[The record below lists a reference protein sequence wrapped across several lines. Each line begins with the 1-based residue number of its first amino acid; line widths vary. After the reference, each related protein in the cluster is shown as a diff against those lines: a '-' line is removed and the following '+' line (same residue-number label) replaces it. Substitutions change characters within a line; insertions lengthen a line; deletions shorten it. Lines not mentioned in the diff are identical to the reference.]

1 LELRTAGGQG
11 YASRAAV
18 SRRYREAAFIPVQSP
33 SEAQLRWELADLH
46 EPRLA
51 RTVITDDLAGD
62 LFEPLSIGTIVRR
75 VADMAV
81 EKASHT

>member
-1 LELRTAGGQG
+1 
-11 YASRAAV
+11 
-18 SRRYREAAFIPVQSP
+18 
-33 SEAQLRWELADLH
+33 LADVH

-62 LFEPLSIGTIVRR
+62 LFEPLSIGTMVRR